1 MIQTQGSNFRFWEES
16 GRSLDVAVLPH
27 QPGSMWLNSD
37 IEAEEPSALVD
48 FSPHLKWEENT
59 VLPRRYP
66 LAVAA
71 VSHLPM
77 LGNFRMEER

>member
-1 MIQTQGSNFRFWEES
+1 MPIVPIGYPLGD
-16 GRSLDVAVLPH
+16 GRYRPI
-27 QPGSMWLNSD
+27 PD

-48 FSPHLKWEENT
+48 FSPHSKWEENT
-59 VLPRRYP
+59 VLLRRYP
-66 LAVAA
+66 LALAA